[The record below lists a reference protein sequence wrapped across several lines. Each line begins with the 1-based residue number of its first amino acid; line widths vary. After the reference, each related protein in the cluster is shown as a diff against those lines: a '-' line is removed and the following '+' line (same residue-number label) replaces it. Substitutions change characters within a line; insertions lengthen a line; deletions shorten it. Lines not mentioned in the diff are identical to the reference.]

1 MSVMDRVRLMPVNSP
16 KEIDRVR
23 NSGVGMT
30 NAAQTYPKD
39 IYEQIACM
47 HHFQEVLQATTLSLC
62 VATKN
67 SRDVDDARNVSFRR
81 RPRLVRWR

>member
-1 MSVMDRVRLMPVNSP
+1 MSVTDRVRPLSVISP

-23 NSGVGMT
+23 NSGIGMT

-47 HHFQEVLQATTLSLC
+47 HHFQEVLQSTALSLC
-62 VATKN
+62 VATTLPVT
-67 SRDVDDARNVSFRR
+67 RARNIEVLSAES
-81 RPRLVRWR
+81 